1 MKAPAVIAVVLA
13 GAVVGS
19 AVAVI
24 YAQHQ
29 SRRLFSELE
38 TLHRKRDG
46 LNAEWG
52 MLQLE
57 QGAYAT
63 HSRIEKLA
71 RKRLD
76 MKMPRRDEIVILE
89 P

>member
-1 MKAPAVIAVVLA
+1 MSAGRVVALVLA
-13 GAVVGS
+13 GAVIGS

-38 TLHRKRDG
+38 ALHRKRDG

-71 RKRLD
+71 RRKLD
-76 MKMPRRDEIVILE
+76 MKMPRRDEIVILQ